1 MKNYD
6 LDLKLNMKLAVLL
19 TVHNRRE
26 ITLSCLQALFAAT
39 LPKNVEMEVYLTDDG
54 SKDGTAQAVS
64 DAYPGVIVIHGDGS
78 LFWNGGMRL
87 AFGEAL
93 KKGYDYYLWLND
105 DTKLLVHALE
115 SMLYTSK
122 LLQDRQVKPAIVVGT
137 TVDAV
142 TREATYAGRNSHSR
156 LRPFYFDLVVAEKEP
171 VECDTLNGNFV
182 LIPSEVAK
190 RVGNLDPIFTHGIGD
205 FDYGLRAR
213 AAGCSVW
220 VNPGAIGYCKWNP
233 DKQVQSSKLS
243 ERIKGVLHPKKYPL
257 KVWWVFCS
265 RYGGPLKLI
274 HWMRPYL
281 RALFPNLFGDQTL

>member
-1 MKNYD
+1 M
-6 LDLKLNMKLAVLL
+6 L

-26 ITLSCLQALFAAT
+26 ITLSCLHALFAAT
-39 LPKNVEMEVYLTDDG
+39 LPNNVEMDVYLTDDG
-54 SKDGTAQAVS
+54 SKDGTADAVRV
-64 DAYPGVIVIHGDGS
+64 AYPGIRVLHGDGS

-105 DTKLLVHALE
+105 DTKLQIHALE
-115 SMLYTSK
+115 AMFHTSK

-142 TREATYAGRNSHSR
+142 SEAPTYAGRKSR
-156 LRPFYFDLVVAEKEP
+156 GWKRPFYFDLVVAESEP
-171 VECDTLNGNFV
+171 VECDTLNGNCV

-190 RVGNLDPIFTHGIGD
+190 RVGNLDPVFTHGIGD
-205 FDYGLRAR
+205 FDYGYRAR

-220 VNPGAIGYCKWNP
+220 VNPGAIGYCTWNQ
-233 DKQVQSSKLS
+233 DKHIQSSKLS
-243 ERIKGVLHPKKYPL
+243 ERIKAVLHPKKFPL
-257 KVWWVFCS
+257 KVWWIFCW

-274 HWMRPYL
+274 HWLRPYL
-281 RALFPNLFGDQTL
+281 KAIFPHFYGDQTL